1 MPATLIL
8 SCAFIA
14 YRVGAERKRTR
25 EREREGTKGNEKEDG
40 REAVGEAS
48 SSLLLR
54 ALFRRVFALSLI
66 RPVRSNYSPA
76 KQSQPLPFRFRSPS
90 LPLPRLSSLPP
101 PFTSPF
107 PPSSRPRFFL
117 PFRPALFRR
126 LMIIVNPLL
135 SSSNLSAS
143 GNISFA
149 ILYDNHFRRESS
161 SIRRIDVGR
170 GEVAA
175 ESAGGCR

>member
-90 LPLPRLSSLPP
+90 LPP